1 MRCSAHRRRIPLIW
15 ATVVLAL
22 PALPALLSGCGAVPP
37 VAGDPTTVIGATTPH
52 ASPAGAR
59 PSQPSWT
66 VATPSPW
73 GATGSCRLP
82 VSGIL
87 PGSGGFIEIPGGV
100 FTPDPASDIAMP
112 GQPDP
117 AGLRRGYTY
126 DPIHS
131 KWLPVPMDWVMP
143 DFSSYVYVSGDN
155 NSTQP
160 SLHRVDVVTGNDT
173 VWLHGEQLYAHLVA
187 VRPEGIYGAPGPEI
201 LVLVDPTGV
210 QYTVDQGNDG
220 LFEVITASHLFA
232 SKWTTA
238 DGGAYEL
245 RSVYRIDANTG
256 ASTLW
261 FSAPST
267 TNVPIGLDGT
277 GNPIIAGGVQSKR
290 TGQIVA
296 STIWIAGPPS
306 SGAPPQVLYSSDS
319 DPLLIQGPPVVSRGA
334 IWFETDHG
342 LYEQDDLGG
351 FRQVSTT
358 SGYLAGGC
366 L

>member
-1 MRCSAHRRRIPLIW
+1 MGSATPQVPPAA
-15 ATVVLAL
+15 ATPSHAISTSAN
-22 PALPALLSGCGAVPP
+22 PALPVL
-37 VAGDPTTVIGATTPH
+37 AT
-52 ASPAGAR
+52 
-59 PSQPSWT
+59 Q
-66 VATPSPW
+66 
-73 GATGSCRLP
+73 CRLP

-131 KWLPVPMDWVMP
+131 KWLPVPMDWVVP
-143 DFSSYVYVSGDN
+143 DFSSYVYVSGDD
-155 NSTQP
+155 STQP
-160 SLHRVDVVTGNDT
+160 SLHRVDVATGKDT

-210 QYTVDQGNDG
+210 QYTVNQGDNG

-232 SKWTTA
+232 SKWTTDA
-238 DGGAYEL
+238 GGVYQL
-245 RSVYRIDANTG
+245 GNVYRIDANTG
-256 ASTLW
+256 AAALW
-261 FSAPST
+261 FSNPST
-267 TNVPIGLDGT
+267 TNVPIGLDAA
-277 GNPIIAGGVQSKR
+277 GNPIIAGGLQSKR

-296 STIWIAGPPS
+296 EKIWIAGPPS

-342 LYEQDDLGG
+342 LYEQDDRGG
-351 FRQVSTT
+351 FRQVSAT